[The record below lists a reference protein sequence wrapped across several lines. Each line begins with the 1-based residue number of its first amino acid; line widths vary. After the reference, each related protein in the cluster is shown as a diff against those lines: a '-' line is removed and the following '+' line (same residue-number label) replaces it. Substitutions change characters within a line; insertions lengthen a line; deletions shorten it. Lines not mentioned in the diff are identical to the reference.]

1 MLLHSLVYIPTR
13 VEVVH
18 TSHLLSTEPEEKKSD
33 APSFLEEPIVQKP
46 LYPIAVAAAEPTADN
61 PLGLSE
67 TGNVKFNLK
76 LALRLSPH
84 VPNCFA
90 TEALKESFQLLFITI
105 L

>member
-1 MLLHSLVYIPTR
+1 MFTHPTCFLQSLRKTN
-13 VEVVH
+13 
-18 TSHLLSTEPEEKKSD
+18 SD
-33 APSFLEEPIVQKP
+33 APSFLKEVIAQEP
-46 LYPIAVAAAEPTADN
+46 LYPAAVAAAESTADN

-67 TGNVKFNLK
+67 TGNVKFNMK

-90 TEALKESFQLLFITI
+90 AEAVKESFQFLFITI